1 MMSNNKELYQKGIN
15 IKEIDTPSIIVD
27 LDVVENNINKM
38 QKFANENN
46 VSMRPHS
53 KTNKSPYWAKKQIKA
68 GARYMLCKIR

>member
-38 QKFANENN
+38 QKFANENLRN
-46 VSMRPHS
+46 LFAMTPDP
-53 KTNKSPYWAKKQIKA
+53 KTALEYIFNYKT
-68 GARYMLCKIR
+68 